1 MSTNLKMRWNI
12 ALATLAGLGLRLF
25 FVLRYPTSD
34 SGDAPFYIALAWNWL
49 KHGIYGFP
57 VSGKLTPVDMRVP
70 GYPAFLAAVF
80 TFAGQST
87 RAVMVAQTV
96 MDLATCFLIAMIA
109 SRLAPVNSRRKVAIA
124 GLWLAA
130 LCPFT
135 ANYTAV
141 VLTETLVTFLTALAI
156 LVLLESDLVAKQ
168 EPEFG
173 PATANARRTG
183 PLNQWFLAGIIVGFG
198 ALVRPETPLL
208 LFAAGL
214 ILLAKW
220 WRPVNWLKLV
230 RAGIWMGVGLILP
243 LLPWAARNWR
253 TLHDVQLL
261 APRYS
266 ELPGEYTPRGIYAW
280 TDTWLWRF
288 GDVYLTLWNLNVDE
302 ISIDKLP
309 SMAFDSSQE
318 RARVSDLL
326 DQYNDTLTVGPEVDN
341 QFRQIAR
348 ERTERHPLR
357 TYVEIPL
364 LRTLTLWFTPRVE
377 LLPVSG
383 HMWPLGKEWEDDRQD
398 FLTTLT
404 LTIVNIFFLALAFA
418 GAWIARRRP
427 GWAFL
432 ILFILIRTA
441 FFAKFVETPEPRYL
455 LECFP
460 AVIALAAQV
469 WSKPN
474 HEPVVPAAVQL
485 SSTGSG

>member
-1 MSTNLKMRWNI
+1 
-12 ALATLAGLGLRLF
+12 
-25 FVLRYPTSD
+25 
-34 SGDAPFYIALAWNWL
+34 
-49 KHGIYGFP
+49 
-57 VSGKLTPVDMRVP
+57 
-70 GYPAFLAAVF
+70 
-80 TFAGQST
+80 
-87 RAVMVAQTV
+87 
-96 MDLATCFLIAMIA
+96 
-109 SRLAPVNSRRKVAIA
+109 
-124 GLWLAA
+124 
-130 LCPFT
+130 
-135 ANYTAV
+135 
-141 VLTETLVTFLTALAI
+141 
-156 LVLLESDLVAKQ
+156 
-168 EPEFG
+168 
-173 PATANARRTG
+173 
-183 PLNQWFLAGIIVGFG
+183 
-198 ALVRPETPLL
+198 
-208 LFAAGL
+208 
-214 ILLAKW
+214 
-220 WRPVNWLKLV
+220 
-230 RAGIWMGVGLILP
+230 MGVGLILP

-253 TLHDVQLL
+253 TLHDVQFL

-383 HMWPLGKEWEDDRQD
+383 HMWPLGEEWEDDRQD

-404 LTIVNIFFLALAFA
+404 LTTVNIFFLALAFA

-432 ILFILIRTA
+432 ILFILVRTV

-474 HEPVVPAAVQL
+474 HQPVMPAAVQL